1 MNVPKLRFKEFTG
14 EWKEKSF
21 RDIVS
26 LNLVPTEKPSSD
38 YVRLGIR
45 SHCKGTFHE
54 IVKIENVLEADKI
67 FLVPKDNLILNIT
80 FAWEH
85 AIAITDEN
93 DEGKY
98 VSGRFPTF
106 SFKSEELPAFY
117 ESIIR
122 SKRMKYELGVASPGG
137 AGRNRVLNKELFLD
151 IPVNTTNIEEQTKIS
166 NFIRCVDDKIKNQ
179 KDIIESL
186 EKQKKGLMQKIFS
199 QELRFKDEDGKEFP
213 AWEEKK
219 LGEVGVLKNGIAK
232 GKEFFGTGKK
242 FINLQDVFGKTKL
255 YFNDY
260 GLVEVTDKELEENNL
275 RKGDVLF
282 VRSSVKPE
290 GVGLSC
296 VVMED
301 LLDTV
306 FSGFIIRCRFSDTSI
321 IDINYSTYCFLES
334 NFRTELLK
342 KSSSSANTNINQDNL
357 ANLRF
362 KLPCIKEQQKIAEI
376 LSALDAKIELEN
388 QKLEHWQQI
397 KKGLLQQMFV

>member
-54 IVKIENVLEADKI
+54 LVKIENVLEADKM

-106 SFKSEELPAFY
+106 SFKSKELPAFY

-199 QELRFKDEDGKEFP
+199 QELRFKDDDGKEFP

-219 LGEVGVLKNGIAK
+219 LGEVAKIYDGTHQTPNYVDNGIK
-232 GKEFFGTGKK
+232 FVSVEDIRCLYDSNK
-242 FINLQDVFGKTKL
+242 FITVEA
-255 YFNDY
+255 FNSNFKVY
-260 GLVEVTDKELEENNL
+260 PQ
-275 RKGDVLF
+275 KGDILMTRIGDIGTTTLVNGDEPIAYYVSLALM
-282 VRSSVKPE
+282 KPFGILGKFLLQYIKSNDFQHE
-290 GVGLSC
+290 LWRRTLHIAFPKKINKNEIGECL
-296 VVMED
+296 VM
-301 LLDTV
+301 V
-306 FSGFIIRCRFSDTSI
+306 
-321 IDINYSTYCFLES
+321 
-334 NFRTELLK
+334 
-342 KSSSSANTNINQDNL
+342 
-357 ANLRF
+357 
-362 KLPCIKEQQKIAEI
+362 PCTREQEKIAEL
-376 LSALDAKIELEN
+376 LSNYDNKIEIE
-388 QKLEHWQQI
+388 KKTLEHWQQV

>member
-54 IVKIENVLEADKI
+54 LVKIENVLEADKI

-179 KDIIESL
+179 KAIVESL

-199 QELRFKDEDGKEFP
+199 QELRFKDDDGKEFP
-213 AWEEKK
+213 DWEEKK
-219 LGEVGVLKNGIAK
+219 LGEVCDTFSGGTPSVSNKRFYNGDIPFIKSGEIHNDSTEGFISAEGLENSSAK
-232 GKEFFGTGKK
+232 IVEEGD
-242 FINLQDVFGKTKL
+242 LL
-255 YFNDY
+255 YALY
-260 GLVEVTDKELEENNL
+260 GANS
-275 RKGDVLF
+275 GDVAISKIKGAINQAIL
-282 VRSSVKPE
+282 
-290 GVGLSC
+290 C
-296 VVMED
+296 
-301 LLDTV
+301 
-306 FSGFIIRCRFSDTSI
+306 IRTNELNKEYLC
-321 IDINYSTYCFLES
+321 
-334 NFRTELLK
+334 ELLGFSRKNLMNTYLQGGQGNFSAEIFKNLKFLFPK
-342 KSSSSANTNINQDNL
+342 K
-357 ANLRF
+357 
-362 KLPCIKEQQKIAEI
+362 KEQKKIADFLIVYNE
-376 LSALDAKIELEN
+376 KIDNERKVLVR
-388 QKLEHWQQI
+388 WQQI

>member
-1 MNVPKLRFKEFTG
+1 MNVPKLRFKEFSG
-14 EWKEKSF
+14 EWEEKSF

-54 IVKIENVLEADKI
+54 LVKIENVLEADKM

-179 KDIIESL
+179 KDIIYSL

-219 LGEVGVLKNGIAK
+219 LGEVFEITAGGDIAK
-232 GKEFFGTGKK
+232 ERVSKIRDSIFVYPVYANALTNDGVYGYSDVYKIESDAITVTGRGDIGVAKARTGKFYPIVRLLVLVSK
-242 FINLQDVFGKTKL
+242 RKSDNVFFENLINYTKKYDESTGIPQL
-255 YFNDY
+255 TVPQLAKIKVNVPSFEEQFKI
-260 GLVEVTDKELEENNL
+260 GEL
-275 RKGDVLF
+275 F
-282 VRSSVKPE
+282 RS
-290 GVGLSC
+290 
-296 VVMED
+296 
-301 LLDTV
+301 LDT
-306 FSGFIIRCRFSDTSI
+306 
-321 IDINYSTYCFLES
+321 
-334 NFRTELLK
+334 
-342 KSSSSANTNINQDNL
+342 
-357 ANLRF
+357 
-362 KLPCIKEQQKIAEI
+362 
-376 LSALDAKIELEN
+376 KIEKE
-388 QKLEHWQQI
+388 KIILEHWQQI